1 MLCESVD
8 TDISSRQMA
17 CDVGVLRSAL
27 FLRKSEVSDGSFCEM
42 SVETKVLAITHA
54 TIYTEN
60 TKRYY
65 KDGEFGVNNVS
76 TLYPCTK
83 EEYFEWK
90 REYDEKHKTIR
101 DRIRE
106 ILKENEDLK

>member
-1 MLCESVD
+1 MK
-8 TDISSRQMA
+8 DIHQLKK
-17 CDVGVLRSAL
+17 DDIVTIVFDPLVYKEE
-27 FLRKSEVSDGSFCEM
+27 RKI
-42 SVETKVLAITHA
+42 VETKVFATTDTH
-54 TIYTEN
+54 IYTEN
-60 TKRYY
+60 AKRFR
-65 KDGEFGVNNVS
+65 KDGEFANNTVA

-83 EEYFEWK
+83 DEYFEWK

>member
-1 MLCESVD
+1 MK
-8 TDISSRQMA
+8 DIRQLKKG
-17 CDVGVLRSAL
+17 DIVTIVFDPLRYKEE
-27 FLRKSEVSDGSFCEM
+27 RKI
-42 SVETKVLAITHA
+42 VETKVLAITHA

>member
-1 MLCESVD
+1 MK
-8 TDISSRQMA
+8 DIRQIKKG
-17 CDVGVLRSAL
+17 DVVTIVFLPLRY
-27 FLRKSEVSDGSFCEM
+27 KEEGKII
-42 SVETKVLAITHA
+42 ETKVLAVKDTH
-54 TIYTEN
+54 IYTEN
-60 TKRYY
+60 ARRYL
-65 KDGEFGVNNVS
+65 KDGDYGIDNVS

-83 EEYFEWK
+83 DEYFEWK

>member
-1 MLCESVD
+1 MK
-8 TDISSRQMA
+8 DIRQLKKG
-17 CDVGVLRSAL
+17 DIVTIVFDPIRYKEE
-27 FLRKSEVSDGSFCEM
+27 RKI
-42 SVETKVLAITHA
+42 VETKVFGITD
-54 TIYTEN
+54 TLIYTEN
-60 TKRYY
+60 AKRFW
-65 KDGEFGVNNVS
+65 KDDEFGQNTVS